1 MVIEHQLIL
10 SSSVTGEACPKV
22 GTTKRK
28 GIEGCNWKQKGKHF
42 LGDFVGKNLQREWEW
57 SLSS

>member
-1 MVIEHQLIL
+1 MGHVMVIEHQLIL

-28 GIEGCNWKQKGKHF
+28 GIEGCN
-42 LGDFVGKNLQREWEW
+42 
-57 SLSS
+57 